1 MNKLTYLW
9 TVAFV
14 FAFSLC
20 ATDAMAASSWSIGAF
35 IDGFS
40 VFFGNNSGGSSSG
53 SDVFSTAYAKA
64 IEAFV
69 GVKYIV
75 FILGGFGLI
84 GLAFFAIFGR
94 IHWKWFAGLLVGLA
108 AVAAAGMIVDYA
120 TGSGIELGDTF
131 ITTPQ

>member
-9 TVAFV
+9 TIAFV

-20 ATDAMAASSWSIGAF
+20 ATDAMAAGLSFSGIINGVS
-35 IDGFS
+35 S
-40 VFFGNNSGGSSSG
+40 VFGFKLSTDSGTG
-53 SDVFSTAYAKA
+53 VFTAAYSKA
-64 IEAFV
+64 LQAFV

-108 AVAAAGMIVDYA
+108 AVAAAGMIVTYA
-120 TGSGIELGDTF
+120 TGYKIELGDSF
-131 ITTPQ
+131 STTQQ